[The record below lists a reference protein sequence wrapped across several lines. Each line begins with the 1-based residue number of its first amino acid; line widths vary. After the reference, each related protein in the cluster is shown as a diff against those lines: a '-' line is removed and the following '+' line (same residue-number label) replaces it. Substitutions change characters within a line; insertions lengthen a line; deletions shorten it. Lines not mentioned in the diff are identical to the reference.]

1 MALNWDVENIKE
13 AWYYV
18 PQSKLDEEAKEKE
31 KNPNTVSL
39 WSPTRYTDDGM
50 KGCYQMKE
58 ELQTL
63 IFLTMNIGMNEIT
76 KKNYKKFYNRL
87 HFLEN
92 QLPSGAYLTYADE
105 PYPYTRDMIEEL
117 IGLKTN
123 ATNLTKSK
131 FIKNATQYAEL

>member
-1 MALNWDVENIKE
+1 MALNWDVENVKE

-18 PQSKLDEEAKEKE
+18 PQSELDKETKEKE
-31 KNPNTVSL
+31 ENPNRVSL
-39 WSPTRYTDDGM
+39 MSPTRYEENGNT
-50 KGCYQMKE
+50 YQMKG

-63 IFLTMNIGMNEIT
+63 IFLTMNIGMDEIT

-87 HFLEN
+87 HFLES
-92 QLPSGAYLTYADE
+92 QLPSGAYLTYAGK
-105 PYPYTRDMIEEL
+105 PMPYTLEMIEEL

-131 FIKNATQYAEL
+131 FIKNATQYVEL

>member
-1 MALNWDVENIKE
+1 MALNWDVENVKE

-18 PQSKLDEEAKEKE
+18 PQSELDKEAKEKE
-31 KNPNTVSL
+31 ENPNRINIMG
-39 WSPTRYTDDGM
+39 PTRYEEDGNT
-50 KGCYQMKE
+50 YQMKG

-63 IFLTMNIGMNEIT
+63 IYLTMNIGINEIT

-87 HFLEN
+87 HFLES

-131 FIKNATQYAEL
+131 FIKNATQYVEL

>member
-58 ELQTL
+58 ELD
-63 IFLTMNIGMNEIT
+63 IFVKSIEAMTHHKGKLFTD
-76 KKNYKKFYNRL
+76 KKALVKKISQSREYRDLYSDYLKSYKY
-87 HFLEN
+87 
-92 QLPSGAYLTYADE
+92 SGD
-105 PYPYTRDMIEEL
+105 
-117 IGLKTN
+117 K
-123 ATNLTKSK
+123 K
-131 FIKNATQYAEL
+131 

>member
-1 MALNWDVENIKE
+1 MALNWDVESIKE
-13 AWYYV
+13 AWYLV
-18 PQSKLDEEAKEKE
+18 PQSELDKEAKEKE
-31 KNPNTVSL
+31 ENPNKVSMMG
-39 WSPTRYTDDGM
+39 PTRYEKDGYT
-50 KGCYQMKE
+50 YQMKG

-87 HFLEN
+87 HFLES

-131 FIKNATQYAEL
+131 FIKNATQHAEL

>member
-1 MALNWDVENIKE
+1 MALNWDVENVKE

-18 PQSKLDEEAKEKE
+18 PQSELDKETKEKE
-31 KNPNTVSL
+31 ENPNRVSL
-39 WSPTRYTDDGM
+39 MSPTRYEENGNT
-50 KGCYQMKE
+50 YQMKG

-63 IFLTMNIGMNEIT
+63 IFLTMNIGMDEIT

-87 HFLEN
+87 HFLES
-92 QLPSGAYLTYADE
+92 QLPSGAYLTYAGA
-105 PYPYTRDMIEEL
+105 PMPYTLEMIEEL

>member
-1 MALNWDVENIKE
+1 MALNWDVESVKE
-13 AWYYV
+13 AWYIV
-18 PQSKLDEEAKEKE
+18 PQSELDKEAKEE
-31 KNPNTVSL
+31 RDNPGQMYMMG
-39 WSPTRYTDDGM
+39 PTRYEENGNT
-50 KGCYQMKE
+50 YQMKGE
-58 ELQTL
+58 IQTL

-105 PYPYTRDMIEEL
+105 PYPYTEDMIKEL

-131 FIKNATQYAEL
+131 FVKNATQYAEL

>member
-1 MALNWDVENIKE
+1 MALNWDVENVKE

-18 PQSKLDEEAKEKE
+18 PQSELDKETKEKE
-31 KNPNTVSL
+31 ENPNRVSL
-39 WSPTRYTDDGM
+39 MSPTRYEENGNT
-50 KGCYQMKE
+50 YQMKG

-63 IFLTMNIGMNEIT
+63 IFLTMNIGMDEIT

-105 PYPYTRDMIEEL
+105 PYPYTMEMVEEL

-131 FIKNATQYAEL
+131 FIKNSTQYVEL

>member
-1 MALNWDVENIKE
+1 MALNWDVENVKE

-18 PQSKLDEEAKEKE
+18 PQSELDKETKEKE
-31 KNPNTVSL
+31 ENPNRVSL
-39 WSPTRYTDDGM
+39 MSPTRYEENGNT
-50 KGCYQMKE
+50 YQMKG

-63 IFLTMNIGMNEIT
+63 IFLTMNIGMDEIT

-87 HFLEN
+87 HFLES
-92 QLPSGAYLTYADE
+92 QLPSGAYLTYAGK
-105 PYPYTRDMIEEL
+105 PMPYTLEMIEEL

>member
-1 MALNWDVENIKE
+1 MALNWDVENVKE
-13 AWYYV
+13 AWYLV
-18 PQSKLDEEAKEKE
+18 PQSELDKEAKEKKE
-31 KNPNTVSL
+31 NPNRVSMMG
-39 WSPTRYTDDGM
+39 PTRYEEDGNT
-50 KGCYQMKE
+50 YQMKGE
-58 ELQTL
+58 IQTL

-87 HFLEN
+87 HFLES

-131 FIKNATQYAEL
+131 FIKNSTQYVEL

>member
-1 MALNWDVENIKE
+1 MALNWDVENVKE
-13 AWYYV
+13 AWYLV
-18 PQSKLDEEAKEKE
+18 PQSELDKEAKEKE
-31 KNPNTVSL
+31 KHPNRVNMMG
-39 WSPTRYTDDGM
+39 PTRYEENGNT
-50 KGCYQMKE
+50 YQMKG

-63 IFLTMNIGMNEIT
+63 IWLTMNIGINEIT

-105 PYPYTRDMIEEL
+105 PYPYTMEMVEEL

>member
-1 MALNWDVENIKE
+1 MALNWDVENVKE

-18 PQSKLDEEAKEKE
+18 PQSELDKETKEKE
-31 KNPNTVSL
+31 ENPNRVSL
-39 WSPTRYTDDGM
+39 MSPTRYEENGNT
-50 KGCYQMKE
+50 YQMKG

-87 HFLEN
+87 HFLES
-92 QLPSGAYLTYADE
+92 QLPSGAYLTYAGE
-105 PYPYTRDMIEEL
+105 PYPYTEDMIKEL

>member
-1 MALNWDVENIKE
+1 MALNWDVENVKE

-18 PQSKLDEEAKEKE
+18 PQSELDKETKEKE
-31 KNPNTVSL
+31 ENPNRVSL
-39 WSPTRYTDDGM
+39 MSPTRYEENGNT
-50 KGCYQMKE
+50 YQMKG

-63 IFLTMNIGMNEIT
+63 IFLTMNIGMDEIT

-87 HFLEN
+87 HFLES
-92 QLPSGAYLTYADE
+92 QLPSGAYLTYAGE
-105 PYPYTRDMIEEL
+105 SMPYTLEMIEEL

>member
-1 MALNWDVENIKE
+1 MALNWDVESVKE
-13 AWYYV
+13 AWYIV
-18 PQSKLDEEAKEKE
+18 PQSELDKEAKEE
-31 KNPNTVSL
+31 RDNPGQMYMMG
-39 WSPTRYTDDGM
+39 PTRYEENGNT
-50 KGCYQMKE
+50 YQMKGE
-58 ELQTL
+58 IQTL

-87 HFLEN
+87 HFLES
-92 QLPSGAYLTYADE
+92 QLPSGAYLTYAGE
-105 PYPYTRDMIEEL
+105 SMPYTLEMVEDL

>member
-1 MALNWDVENIKE
+1 MALNWDVESIKE
-13 AWYYV
+13 AWYIV
-18 PQSKLDEEAKEKE
+18 PQSELDKEAKEE
-31 KNPNTVSL
+31 RDNPGQMYMMG
-39 WSPTRYTDDGM
+39 PTRYEENGNT
-50 KGCYQMKE
+50 YQMKG

-63 IFLTMNIGMNEIT
+63 IFLTMNIGINEIT

-92 QLPSGAYLTYADE
+92 QLPSGAYLTYAGE
-105 PYPYTRDMIEEL
+105 SMPYTLEMVEDL

>member
-1 MALNWDVENIKE
+1 MALNWDVENVKE

-18 PQSKLDEEAKEKE
+18 PQSELDKETKEKE
-31 KNPNTVSL
+31 ENPNRVSL
-39 WSPTRYTDDGM
+39 MSPTRYEENGNT
-50 KGCYQMKE
+50 YQMKG

-87 HFLEN
+87 HFLES

>member
-1 MALNWDVENIKE
+1 MALNWDVESVKE
-13 AWYYV
+13 AWYIV
-18 PQSKLDEEAKEKE
+18 PQSELDKEAKEKE
-31 KNPNTVSL
+31 ENPNKVSMMG
-39 WSPTRYTDDGM
+39 PTRYEENGNT
-50 KGCYQMKE
+50 YQMKGE
-58 ELQTL
+58 IQTL

-87 HFLEN
+87 HFLES
-92 QLPSGAYLTYADE
+92 QLPSGAYLTYSGE
-105 PYPYTRDMIEEL
+105 SMPYTLEMIEEL

>member
-1 MALNWDVENIKE
+1 MALNWDVENVKE

-18 PQSKLDEEAKEKE
+18 PQSELDKETKEKE
-31 KNPNTVSL
+31 ENPNKVSL
-39 WSPTRYTDDGM
+39 MNPTRYEENGNT
-50 KGCYQMKE
+50 YQMKG

-131 FIKNATQYAEL
+131 FIKNATQYVEL

>member
-1 MALNWDVENIKE
+1 MALNWDVENVKE

-18 PQSKLDEEAKEKE
+18 PQSELDKETKEKE
-31 KNPNTVSL
+31 ENPNRVSL
-39 WSPTRYTDDGM
+39 MSPTRYEENGNT
-50 KGCYQMKE
+50 YQMKG

-63 IFLTMNIGMNEIT
+63 IYLTMNIGINEIT

-87 HFLEN
+87 HFLES
-92 QLPSGAYLTYADE
+92 QLPSRAYLTYAGE
-105 PYPYTRDMIEEL
+105 PMPYTLEMIEEL

>member
-1 MALNWDVENIKE
+1 MALNWDVENVKE

-18 PQSKLDEEAKEKE
+18 PQSELDKETKEKE
-31 KNPNTVSL
+31 ENPNKVSL
-39 WSPTRYTDDGM
+39 MSPTRYEENGNT
-50 KGCYQMKE
+50 YQMKG

-76 KKNYKKFYNRL
+76 KKNYKKFYYRL

-131 FIKNATQYAEL
+131 FIKNATQYVEL

>member
-13 AWYYV
+13 AWYIV
-18 PQSKLDEEAKEKE
+18 PQSELDKEAKEKKE
-31 KNPNTVSL
+31 NPNRVSMMG
-39 WSPTRYTDDGM
+39 PTRYEEDGNT
-50 KGCYQMKE
+50 YQMKGE
-58 ELQTL
+58 IQTL

-92 QLPSGAYLTYADE
+92 QLPSGAYLTYSDE
-105 PYPYTRDMIEEL
+105 PYPYTRDMIEQL

-131 FIKNATQYAEL
+131 FIKNATQYVEL

>member
-1 MALNWDVENIKE
+1 MALNWDVENVKE

-18 PQSKLDEEAKEKE
+18 PQSELDKETKEKE
-31 KNPNTVSL
+31 ENPNRVSL
-39 WSPTRYTDDGM
+39 MSPTRYEENGNT
-50 KGCYQMKE
+50 YQMKG

-87 HFLEN
+87 HFLES

-105 PYPYTRDMIEEL
+105 PHPYTLEMIEDL

>member
-31 KNPNTVSL
+31 KNPNRVSMMG
-39 WSPTRYTDDGM
+39 PTRYEEDGNT
-50 KGCYQMKE
+50 YQMKGE
-58 ELQTL
+58 IQTL

-105 PYPYTRDMIEEL
+105 PYPYTMEMVKEL

-131 FIKNATQYAEL
+131 FIKNATQYVEL

>member
-1 MALNWDVENIKE
+1 MALNWDVENVKE

-18 PQSKLDEEAKEKE
+18 PQSELDKETKEKE
-31 KNPNTVSL
+31 ENPNRVSL
-39 WSPTRYTDDGM
+39 MSPTRYEENGNT
-50 KGCYQMKE
+50 YQMKG

-63 IFLTMNIGMNEIT
+63 IFLTMNIGMDEIT

-87 HFLEN
+87 HFLES
-92 QLPSGAYLTYADE
+92 QLPSGAYLTYAGE
-105 PYPYTRDMIEEL
+105 PMPYTLEMIEEL

-131 FIKNATQYAEL
+131 FVKNATQYVEL

>member
-1 MALNWDVENIKE
+1 MALNWDVENVKE
-13 AWYYV
+13 AWYLV
-18 PQSKLDEEAKEKE
+18 PQSELDKEAKEKE
-31 KNPNTVSL
+31 KNPNRVSMMG
-39 WSPTRYTDDGM
+39 PTRYEEDGNT
-50 KGCYQMKE
+50 YQMKGE
-58 ELQTL
+58 IQTL

-87 HFLEN
+87 HFLES

-131 FIKNATQYAEL
+131 FIKNATQYVEL

>member
-1 MALNWDVENIKE
+1 MALNWDVENVKE

-18 PQSKLDEEAKEKE
+18 PQSELDKETKEKE
-31 KNPNTVSL
+31 ENPNRVSL
-39 WSPTRYTDDGM
+39 MGPTRYEKDGNT
-50 KGCYQMKE
+50 YQMKG

-63 IFLTMNIGMNEIT
+63 IFLTMNIGMDEIT

-87 HFLEN
+87 HFLES
-92 QLPSGAYLTYADE
+92 QLPSGAYLTYAGE
-105 PYPYTRDMIEEL
+105 SMPYTLEMIEEL

>member
-1 MALNWDVENIKE
+1 MALNWDVENVKE

-18 PQSKLDEEAKEKE
+18 PQSELDKETKEKE
-31 KNPNTVSL
+31 ENPNRVSL
-39 WSPTRYTDDGM
+39 MSPTRYEENGNT
-50 KGCYQMKE
+50 YQMKG

-63 IFLTMNIGMNEIT
+63 IFLTMNIGMDEIT

-87 HFLEN
+87 HFLES

-131 FIKNATQYAEL
+131 FIKNATQYVEL